1 VKFDYVDWRIT
12 FRRALR
18 MARQTVVPD
27 PENLAA
33 DMVEQCL
40 MAMLADRIDAP
51 TGKALRI
58 ARRYCLSYYAW
69 CGRREVM
76 AWEPD
81 RHDMPSGLD
90 LERQTDGRLTLARLQ
105 ERWPSLTDKGRE
117 AMSRYLL
124 GDRYQTHERKAGK
137 NADNYRRAI
146 VRELAEA
153 A

>member
-1 VKFDYVDWRIT
+1 MNLGHVNWRIT

-18 MARQTVVPD
+18 MARQSDVPD

-40 MAMLADRIDAP
+40 LAMLADRIDAP

-69 CGRREVM
+69 CGRREV
-76 AWEPD
+76 AEWD
-81 RHDMPSGLD
+81 GHRHDVPADLD
-90 LERQTDGRLTLARLQ
+90 LERHVDGRLTLARLQ
-105 ERWPSLTDKGRE
+105 ERWPSLTEKARV

-124 GDRYQTHERKAGK
+124 GDRYATHERKAGK
-137 NADNYRRAI
+137 NAYNYRRAI
-146 VRELAEA
+146 VRELSEA

>member
-1 VKFDYVDWRIT
+1 
-12 FRRALR
+12 
-18 MARQTVVPD
+18 MARQTGVPD

-40 MAMLADRIDAP
+40 MAILADRIDAP
-51 TGKALRI
+51 TWKALRI

-76 AWEPD
+76 EWESG
-81 RHDMPSGLD
+81 RHDMPSELD

-105 ERWPSLTDKGRE
+105 ERWPSLTEKGRE
-117 AMSRYLL
+117 AMTRYLL
-124 GDRYQTHERKAGK
+124 GDRYATHERKAGK

-153 A
+153 T